1 MEKSTSNV
9 EVLEDFVW
17 PMKELYPKFEND
29 YAYSISDKIMQQE
42 LYKLKKRQRVL
53 ILTHHRSGS
62 SFTGEIFNLHPDAFY
77 MYEPLRIATDHGCTS
92 ENELQRKEVFVEFIQ
107 ASAIA
112 FWNFVKFYLTFI
124 ENSETIA
131 EA

>member
-1 MEKSTSNV
+1 MEKCTSNI
-9 EVLEDFVW
+9 EVLEDFVF
-17 PMKELYPKFEND
+17 PMKDLYPKFEND
-29 YAYSISDKIMQQE
+29 YSDSISDKIMQQE
-42 LYKLKKRQRVL
+42 LNKLKKRQRVL

-107 ASAIA
+107 ASAIRFLRFCSILFSLA
-112 FWNFVKFYLTFI
+112 T
-124 ENSETIA
+124 
-131 EA
+131 